1 MNHDQS
7 TFIFIIQ
14 EDTFRLLSPHFT
26 NTNYPMINNRSTS
39 WNGAP
44 ANTNNNP
51 GNTNGNDIGMRL
63 RNNTI
68 NKNELARKK
77 KEEEDL
83 TKKHEKENERL
94 ADTIEVFARVFF
106 PLIYMLFNVCYWTI
120 YLHQDHTVD
129 DF

>member
-1 MNHDQS
+1 
-7 TFIFIIQ
+7 
-14 EDTFRLLSPHFT
+14 
-26 NTNYPMINNRSTS
+26 MINNRAT
-39 WNGAP
+39 WNGAS
-44 ANTNNNP
+44 NNNP
-51 GNTNGNDIGMRL
+51 DKSNGNDIGMRL

-68 NKNELARKK
+68 NKNEIARKK

-120 YLHQDHTVD
+120 YLHQDHTTD
-129 DF
+129 SFD